1 MHDNI
6 GDIINHFDT
15 VSFDNLAI
23 KQLEVRNIMSAED
36 FNHFYMGDDG
46 QFTMYVDTVK
56 QEYAVSSVSTE
67 RYSYT
72 DETIEEM
79 FAKVRGN
86 A

>member
-1 MHDNI
+1 
-6 GDIINHFDT
+6 
-15 VSFDNLAI
+15 
-23 KQLEVRNIMSAED
+23 
-36 FNHFYMGDDG
+36 
-46 QFTMYVDTVK
+46 MYVDTVK